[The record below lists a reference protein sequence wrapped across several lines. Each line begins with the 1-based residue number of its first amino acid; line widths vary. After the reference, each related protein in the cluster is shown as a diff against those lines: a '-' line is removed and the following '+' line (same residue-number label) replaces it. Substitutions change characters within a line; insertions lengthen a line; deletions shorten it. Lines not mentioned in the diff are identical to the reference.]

1 MVTIPINFRMSIL
14 RCPYCVPENGG
25 ISEYYTG
32 KKAKLFFGIIL
43 GGIPLY
49 IRIYDIMLYLV
60 LLSIFS
66 KKLMN

>member
-14 RCPYCVPENGG
+14 RCPYCVLENGG

-32 KKAKLFFGIIL
+32 KKDKRIFWYFL

-66 KKLMN
+66 EKLMN